1 MIGLYL
7 IFLVCIFF
15 YLRFVREGY
24 VTNLTNDFPIE
35 PDKYDIEQDLES
47 LESGERLIYIIYK
60 AKVGDAGQATID
72 RDIMNLARPPEYK
85 IVRTIAVTD
94 ETTATTLFYYFFN
107 QPLRY
112 DTVTVLTNNIGTT
125 QAGNVSLITFVN
137 TDSDFYRSIQKIIA
151 NNNVV

>member
-7 IFLVCIFF
+7 IFLVCLFF

-24 VTNLTNDFPIE
+24 ATTLTNDFPIE
-35 PDKYDIEQDLES
+35 PDKYSIEQDLAS
-47 LESGERLIYIIYK
+47 LTSGERLIYIIYK
-60 AKVGDAGQATID
+60 SKVGIDAQDNID
-72 RDIMNLARPPEYK
+72 KQIMNLARPPEYK
-85 IVRTIAVTD
+85 IVRTFAVTD
-94 ETTATTLFYYFFN
+94 ETSATTLFYYFFN